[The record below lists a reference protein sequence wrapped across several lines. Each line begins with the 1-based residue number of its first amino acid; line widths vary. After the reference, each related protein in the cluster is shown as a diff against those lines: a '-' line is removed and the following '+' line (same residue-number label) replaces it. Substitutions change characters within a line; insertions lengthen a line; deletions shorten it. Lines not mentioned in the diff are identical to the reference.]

1 MNKGNAFN
9 NSIANVENID
19 KKSSSKRAANGSL
32 FSFFEKIRENFRLE
46 GNFGAKRGIGE
57 KIKSINS
64 KSFCHAFYKKRAGV
78 GGAHGRH
85 EVPTQKKKGIG
96 KYGEAGHFPCQT
108 FRTI

>member
-1 MNKGNAFN
+1 MLKTLTRNQVQKERLTGRSF
-9 NSIANVENID
+9 
-19 KKSSSKRAANGSL
+19 L
-32 FSFFEKIRENFRLE
+32 FLKKIRENFRLE

-64 KSFCHAFYKKRAGV
+64 KSFCHVFYKKRAGV

-96 KYGEAGHFPCQT
+96 KYGEAGHFPCRT